1 MSVVKASD
9 DSLFCLLFA
18 KPQMKMALIISLI
31 VGSILNLINQGHLLS
46 TPEKINLL
54 NIVLTYCVPYCVA
67 TISSALSTLKHQKKL
82 QLIEENKQICEN
94 NFLDYIAD
102 KTHQIDS
109 IQNLQIENTVENI
122 TLFIHQ
128 FETIQELISL
138 DSITNKKSE
147 LDKVKAL
154 IASADLAK
162 ALPVLKNLVNQF
174 ANENTKQLTMHKEQV
189 TMLSKQRTLL
199 IEALN
204 TL

>member
-102 KTHQIDS
+102 KTNQIDS
-109 IQNLQIENTVENI
+109 IQSLQTENI

-128 FETIQELISL
+128 FEIIQELISL
-138 DSITNKKSE
+138 DSITSKKSE

-174 ANENTKQLTMHKEQV
+174 ANENTKQLTMNKDQV
-189 TMLSKQRTLL
+189 TMLSKQRSLL

>member
-102 KTHQIDS
+102 KTNQIDS
-109 IQNLQIENTVENI
+109 IQNLKTENI

-128 FETIQELISL
+128 FEIIQELISL
-138 DSITNKKSE
+138 DSITSKRSE

-154 IASADLAK
+154 IASEDLAK

-174 ANENTKQLTMHKEQV
+174 ANENTKQLTMNKDQV
-189 TMLSKQRTLL
+189 TILSKQRSLL